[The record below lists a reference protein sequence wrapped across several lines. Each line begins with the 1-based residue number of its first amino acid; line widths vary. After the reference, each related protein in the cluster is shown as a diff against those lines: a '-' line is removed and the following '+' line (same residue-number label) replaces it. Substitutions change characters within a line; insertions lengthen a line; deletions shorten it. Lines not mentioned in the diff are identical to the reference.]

1 MTTTQEQQFNKLEEE
16 VNSPLWIK
24 QSEYYKK
31 NNKVFKFKK
40 VIYGVE
46 LLVHSDG
53 HIFRNDVELPQYD
66 NNKGYKMI
74 NINDKKL
81 YVHHV
86 IAWTFLYKDIKAYKE
101 TFNNEKYEINHRD
114 NNNQNNNIN
123 NLFICNVELNR
134 LNKKKYKGKCT
145 NNFKGVYKVSLNNKP
160 FEIDKKDDCDITKDG
175 IIYKVVF
182 MGKFV
187 NYTDDEEKG
196 AKIYDKML
204 ISYIMN
210 KYGSL
215 SLINDN
221 VLNDN
226 NNIEEFK
233 NEFMRNSLEEF

>member
-1 MTTTQEQQFNKLEEE
+1 
-16 VNSPLWIK
+16 
-24 QSEYYKK
+24 
-31 NNKVFKFKK
+31 
-40 VIYGVE
+40 
-46 LLVHSDG
+46 
-53 HIFRNDVELPQYD
+53 
-66 NNKGYKMI
+66 
-74 NINDKKL
+74 
-81 YVHHV
+81 
-86 IAWTFLYKDIKAYKE
+86 
-101 TFNNEKYEINHRD
+101 
-114 NNNQNNNIN
+114 
-123 NLFICNVELNR
+123 
-134 LNKKKYKGKCT
+134 
-145 NNFKGVYKVSLNNKP
+145 
-160 FEIDKKDDCDITKDG
+160 
-175 IIYKVVF
+175 